1 MRRDGEV
8 SEDVLLERE
17 RARRRRARRRRTHLD
32 DDAHSVPN
40 PAAAQ
45 VSARRAPERRA
56 LERVAQ
62 VPSRRRL
69 PPDGAVR
76 VPPAWR
82 RPTRRRELEA
92 LARLP
97 AVRAAVPLPAEG
109 GAGRARVALVVEAAR
124 SEAVRSGT
132 RARKERKAGGDALVA
147 VLARAGALPRRRR
160 NARVDPA
167 LRRPVRRAVDAR
179 GELERRRRE
188 PPADLAAA
196 DDGDLLRRRLPAR
209 AARPRRRRGP
219 ADCAADEEEA

>member
-1 MRRDGEV
+1 VRRDGEV

-124 SEAVRSGT
+124 TT
-132 RARKERKAGGDALVA
+132 RRASAREDYLYPSARKSAGG
-147 VLARAGALPRRRR
+147 RRRTR
-160 NARVDPA
+160 S
-167 LRRPVRRAVDAR
+167 
-179 GELERRRRE
+179 
-188 PPADLAAA
+188 
-196 DDGDLLRRRLPAR
+196 
-209 AARPRRRRGP
+209 RPRPSRSTATTPTERACRSSP
-219 ADCAADEEEA
+219 ATSSAPGS